1 MNLRRIIREQIEK
14 VLNKETFDQD
24 IKYLDGFALN
34 KKESKGDVTVWVFE
48 HKSKNYVIRFY
59 IQKDTSNIWKAKVFV
74 YWKTASEDYTNA
86 KGKDFDYQYGPF
98 YSYEEMIEDLN
109 RKLKNNPLISH
120 KNYIDDN
127 RTQFDNDVVEMV
139 KRLQKKGEAL
149 TKVKDNYFN
158 DLKKIYNEVKG
169 IEDEQK
175 IREYIKKKAPDE
187 EDKQNFLLIVQK
199 ISLLDFYNK
208 KEQIDFLFT

>member
-1 MNLRRIIREQIEK
+1 VNLRKLIREQIEK

-24 IKYLDGFALN
+24 IKYLDGFTLN
-34 KKESKGDVTVWVFE
+34 KKENKSGVTVWVFE
-48 HKSKNYVIRFY
+48 HKSKNYIIRFY
-59 IQKDTSNIWKAKVFV
+59 IQKDASDSWQAKVFV

-98 YSYEEMIEDLN
+98 NTYEEMIEELN

-139 KRLQKKGEAL
+139 KRLQKQGEAL
-149 TKVKDNYFN
+149 AKVKDSYFN

-175 IREYIKKKAPDE
+175 IREFIKKKAPDE

-208 KEQIDFLFT
+208 KEEIDFLFT